1 MNERD
6 FVYWLQGFLEL
17 NEESDKTESL
27 TLDAKQVSCIKE
39 HLNLVMTK
47 VTTNANTRN
56 LPTSTRLPGTGRIC

>member
-17 NEESDKTESL
+17 NDESDKTESL

-47 VTTNANTRN
+47 VTSSK
-56 LPTSTRLPGTGRIC
+56 LKTSNWPSNGRIC